1 MAGRRVGA
9 LRLALLLLEA
19 LCMAASFALAH
30 GVVVW
35 AERAGGTV
43 VVEAHFI
50 SGKGLA
56 DARVVVLDGQDRA
69 ACGRRAKQRIAGP
82 EKIRSPLFCPDR
94 TGGGRS

>member
-19 LCMAASFALAH
+19 LCVAAGSALAH
-30 GVVVW
+30 GVVVR

-43 VVEAHFI
+43 VVEDRFT

-56 DARVVVLDGQDRA
+56 DARVVVLDG
-69 ACGRRAKQRIAGP
+69 
-82 EKIRSPLFCPDR
+82 
-94 TGGGRS
+94 